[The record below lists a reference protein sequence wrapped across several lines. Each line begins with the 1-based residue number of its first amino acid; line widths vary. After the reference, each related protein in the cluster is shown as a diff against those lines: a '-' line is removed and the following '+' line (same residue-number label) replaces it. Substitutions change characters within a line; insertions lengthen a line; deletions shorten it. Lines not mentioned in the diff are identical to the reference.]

1 MLPSNQCHGPRAT
14 WGSTHSLDHPLL
26 HPLLLINRERQW
38 RTPICV
44 SSCCTHAFCSLW
56 MRSSEQS
63 LECHKEKCKAVNTFS
78 TIFYFILF
86 PIATKTPQL
95 EFLLHARRTQWNHNQ
110 RISYSSLSQ
119 ITQCLHREP
128 LDSRSAAFSKGYA
141 IKRRNK
147 ANDGSIPK

>member
-1 MLPSNQCHGPRAT
+1 MGPGLPGDPHTAWTIHCCTLCYWLTERDNEELPR
-14 WGSTHSLDHPLL
+14 
-26 HPLLLINRERQW
+26 
-38 RTPICV
+38 V

-63 LECHKEKCKAVNTFS
+63 LECHKEKCKAVNSFS

-86 PIATKTPQL
+86 PIATKTPQQ

-110 RISYSSLSQ
+110 RISYSSLLQ

-128 LDSRSAAFSKGYA
+128 LDSRSAAFSKGYG